1 MCVKLL
7 QSCLTV
13 IPWTVAIRAPLAM
26 GFSKQEYWSGLPFPI
41 PGDLPDP
48 GTKPVSLASSELASG
63 FFTTEPL
70 RKPKK
75 KTSTILISKGEE

>member
-1 MCVKLL
+1 MEFFR
-7 QSCLTV
+7 Q
-13 IPWTVAIRAPLAM
+13 
-26 GFSKQEYWSGLPFPI
+26 GYWSGLPFPT

-70 RKPKK
+70 RKPKM
-75 KTSTILISKGEE
+75 KTSTILVSKGEE